1 MPIEIRELVIQAQV
15 PDPAAVSPVVQ
26 RVHNGP
32 GAVETGEPENAEQAP
47 ADPEWIEKVV
57 EQCVARLQ
65 EWLTEKSIR

>member
-1 MPIEIRELVIQAQV
+1 MPIEIREIVIQAQV
-15 PDPAAVSPVVQ
+15 QDPSAASPVVQ
-26 RVHNGP
+26 RALNGAGP
-32 GAVETGEPENAEQAP
+32 VEAGRPENAEQAP